1 MQRLTDEFMEERMG
15 HKRRLDGKI
24 EMIGWGLLLI
34 WWGLRWWIL
43 LSLPDGSGLV
53 GSGLILLGLNLARA
67 LANIPRRSLTTWLGL
82 LALAGGGIMVV
93 NETMHLPFQ
102 LPAFEIL
109 LIVVGVILLGRGLLR
124 ARSAGLEQEA

>member
-1 MQRLTDEFMEERMG
+1 MEELMET
-15 HKRRLDGKI
+15 KRRFDGKI
-24 EMIGWGLLLI
+24 ETIGWGLLLI
-34 WWGLRWWIL
+34 WWGLRWWAL

-67 LANIPRRSLTTWLGL
+67 LAGIERRSLTTWCGL

-93 NETMHLPFQ
+93 DAMKLLPFQ

-109 LIVVGVILLGRGLLR
+109 LIVVGMILLSRGLLR
-124 ARSAGLEQEA
+124 ARSVGAEQGA